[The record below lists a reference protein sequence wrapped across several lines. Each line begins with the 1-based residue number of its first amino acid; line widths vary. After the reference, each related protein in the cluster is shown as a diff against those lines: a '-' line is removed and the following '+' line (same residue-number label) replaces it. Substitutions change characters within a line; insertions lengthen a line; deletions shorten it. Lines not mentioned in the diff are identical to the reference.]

1 MIFDNKMEDM
11 EYHPIVN
18 NHDRHLS
25 CESGTKQEREKIA
38 VKKKESSFQDTD
50 KKEGGHYIA
59 SKNSFYLLSKSER
72 SNIRCDAFTD
82 EAVKACEAT
91 LARSEN
97 NQIISHSEATNL
109 AFETIALLHPKI
121 DEKNLTKFIRGRMKD
136 SIHDLPIEM
145 EMENVC
151 EECLRLEFEAG
162 VNLISFMFDLC
173 SVPYRLAR
181 KGAEIIIKALPWR
194 EKRRLA
200 NIATEYFTE
209 PGNLP
214 RIAKGMKVLSEML
227 VSSYGDLGT
236 IVSVAFHRLSKK
248 DYAIIAAN
256 FVLGVSLL
264 FLSGGTVI
272 MIKLGMKTKAIY
284 NVTNSVMKMQNER
297 CRHYEHDI
305 NARKE
310 NSIQKDP
317 LRTVKRSI
325 INFVQKSDISITKRA
340 DENIDT

>member
-1 MIFDNKMEDM
+1 M

-25 CESGTKQEREKIA
+25 CESGTKQEREKM
-38 VKKKESSFQDTD
+38 VVTKKKTPFHDID
-50 KKEGGHYIA
+50 IKEADYCIS
-59 SKNSFYLLSKSER
+59 SKNRFYLLSKSER
-72 SNIRCDAFTD
+72 SNIHFDAFTD

-91 LARSEN
+91 LARSES
-97 NQIISHSEATNL
+97 NQSISHSEATNL
-109 AFETIALLHPKI
+109 AFDTIALLHPKI
-121 DEKNLTKFIRGRMKD
+121 NENNFAKFIRGQRMKD
-136 SIHDLPIEM
+136 SRYDLPIEM

-200 NIATEYFTE
+200 NIAIEYFTE

-214 RIAKGMKVLSEML
+214 KIAEGMKVLSEML

-264 FLSGGTVI
+264 FLSGGTAI

>member
-1 MIFDNKMEDM
+1 MEDT

-18 NHDRHLS
+18 NHDRHLL
-25 CESGTKQEREKIA
+25 CENGIKQRHEKIA
-38 VKKKESSFQDTD
+38 VTKKKTPFHDIDTEEAD
-50 KKEGGHYIA
+50 HYIA

-72 SNIRCDAFTD
+72 NSIHCDAFTD

-91 LARSEN
+91 LARSES
-97 NQIISHSEATNL
+97 NQSISHSEATNL
-109 AFETIALLHPKI
+109 AFETVALLHPNI
-121 DEKNLTKFIRGRMKD
+121 NEKNLAKFIRGRRSMKD
-136 SIHDLPIEM
+136 SRYDFPIEN
-145 EMENVC
+145 EMENIC

-162 VNLISFMFDLC
+162 VNLISFLFDLC

-214 RIAKGMKVLSEML
+214 KIAKGMNVLSEML

-256 FVLGVSLL
+256 FVLGISLL
-264 FLSGGTVI
+264 FLSGGTAI
-272 MIKLGMKTKAIY
+272 MIKLGMKSKAIY
-284 NVTNSVMKMQNER
+284 NVTNSVIKMQKER
-297 CRHYEHDI
+297 SRHCENDI

-310 NSIQKDP
+310 NIIQKDP
-317 LRTVKRSI
+317 LNTVKRSI
-325 INFVQKSDISITKRA
+325 INFVQKSEISITKRG